1 MRTTWGTCRG
11 VRLCRWPGQLV
22 ARQPATRAGQDR
34 RPPGQAR
41 AVRFGCGWQ
50 RLSRRGGFFE
60 AVLRR
65 IQACR
70 RRPDRWSRSR
80 ADCYGAPGSGPRK
93 WVDLLLVL
101 GVTVILCLPRVGA
114 CHDLGEQ
121 AYPYRTHYCYA
132 DLDCTT
138 GVNDPDVCEFDD
150 CEMSFCHGYY
160 SFCVHHAYWGMF
172 PTCWGTIYCS

>member
-1 MRTTWGTCRG
+1 MAGFSRPCCAES
-11 VRLCRWPGQLV
+11 RL
-22 ARQPATRAGQDR
+22 AGAGR
-34 RPPGQAR
+34 I
-41 AVRFGCGWQ
+41 
-50 RLSRRGGFFE
+50 GGAGAE
-60 AVLRR
+60 QTVMA
-65 IQACR
+65 
-70 RRPDRWSRSR
+70 
-80 ADCYGAPGSGPRK
+80 APGSGPRK

-101 GVTVILCLPRVGA
+101 GVTVILCLPRVRA

-160 SFCVHHAYWGMF
+160 SFCVHHAYWEMF